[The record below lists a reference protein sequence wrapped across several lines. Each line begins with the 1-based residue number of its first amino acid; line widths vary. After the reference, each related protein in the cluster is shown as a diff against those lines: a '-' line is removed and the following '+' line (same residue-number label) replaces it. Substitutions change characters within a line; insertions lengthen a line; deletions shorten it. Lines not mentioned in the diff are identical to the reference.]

1 MTFGKP
7 SAAALAGILS
17 LLLCALASL
26 WLTAGVA
33 PWEGD
38 RANLWHHYEYLADGF
53 LHGHT
58 YLSVE
63 PAPEL
68 ARLRDPYDPAANE
81 PYRLWDAS
89 LYQGKYYLYYGPTPA
104 LALMGPFQALTGRTL
119 PQRTAVAVF
128 AIAGM
133 AALARLLWEVRLRHF
148 PGVSAAAYGLVLL
161 VAFHASWLP
170 VTLRRPGVWELPIV
184 AADACLWAALYF
196 LWRFH
201 DSGRRAG
208 WALATGVSLALLMGS
223 RVTSVFAAGLVTL
236 LLLVPAAGG
245 PSRGG
250 PWREAALG
258 ALAAA
263 AGGLALLAYNHARFG
278 SWGEFGQSYQLWG
291 LNERHLRHFDPSFIP
306 FNARLYLTSV
316 PVLSPYFPF
325 LRGAWPSPPDGYIAT
340 EEMQGVLFVM
350 PVHLAG
356 LCAAG
361 WAWARRGSAAAR
373 PLAVTLAAAAGA
385 SLLAAA
391 ILFCFAGAC
400 SRYVTELMGGWS
412 VLTAVG
418 LFVLLGRPGERGARA
433 RRLVAVAAGAWT
445 MAGVWLASAEF
456 RGFMRQTEPRAYRA
470 VAHLLD
476 LPSSWRIRSLG
487 VVFGPLELDLRVPA
501 SAKGDTVVVA
511 SGRPQMVDQLIVSP
525 TDAGHARLVLAE
537 NRHNPLETGP
547 LELRQGRLHVLL
559 QAPWL
564 YPPPE
569 HPYWDAYS
577 PESRARLQALVSVT
591 VDGKVTTSRSV
602 HPFDA
607 ASFEPAVLGASEAA
621 PGSPYVETIARAPAP
636 R

>member
-1 MTFGKP
+1 MTLRKP
-7 SAAALAGILS
+7 APAAVAGMLA
-17 LLLCALASL
+17 LLLCAVASL
-26 WLTAGVA
+26 WLADGVA

-68 ARLRDPYDPAANE
+68 AGLRDPYDPAANE

-104 LALMGPFQALTGRTL
+104 LALMVPWQALTGHAL

-128 AIAGM
+128 AIVGM

-148 PGVSAAAYGLVLL
+148 PGVSAAAYGFVVL

-196 LWRFH
+196 LWKFH
-201 DSGRRAG
+201 DSGRRTG
-208 WALATGVSLALLMGS
+208 WALATGVALSLLMGS
-223 RVTSVFAAGLVTL
+223 RVTNVLAAGLVTL
-236 LLLVPAAGG
+236 LMLVPPAGGRSRGIPWRAAG
-245 PSRGG
+245 
-250 PWREAALG
+250 LG

-291 LNERHLRHFDPSFIP
+291 INERHLRHFDPSFIP

-356 LCAAG
+356 LFAAG
-361 WAWARRGSAAAR
+361 WAWARRGNGEAR
-373 PLAVTLAAAAGA
+373 PLAVTLAGAAGA

-391 ILFCFAGAC
+391 LLFCFAGAC
-400 SRYVTELMGGWS
+400 SRYVTELMGGWT

-433 RRLVAVAAGAWT
+433 RRFVAFAAAAWT
-445 MAGVWLASAEF
+445 IAGVWLASAEF
-456 RGFMRQTEPRAYRA
+456 RGFMRQTEPRVYRA
-470 VAHLLD
+470 AAHLLD
-476 LPSSWRIRSLG
+476 LPSSWWIRAHG
-487 VVFGPLELDLRVPA
+487 VAFGPLDLDLRVPA
-501 SAKGDTVVVA
+501 SAQGDTVLVA

-525 TDAGHARLVLAE
+525 IDAGHLRLVLAE
-537 NRHNPLETGP
+537 NNHITLQTGP
-547 LELRQGRLHVLL
+547 LEPREGRLHVLL

-569 HPYWDAYS
+569 HPYWDPYS

-591 VDGKVTTSRSV
+591 VEGNVYRASAA

-607 ASFEPAVLGASEAA
+607 AAFEPVVLGAAGAA
-621 PGSPYVETIARAPAP
+621 PGSPYVESIARAPGP

>member
-433 RRLVAVAAGAWT
+433 RRHVAVAAGAWT

-537 NRHNPLETGP
+537 NSHITLETGP

>member
-53 LHGHT
+53 IHGHT

-258 ALAAA
+258 VLAAA

-501 SAKGDTVVVA
+501 SAKGNTVVVA

-537 NRHNPLETGP
+537 NSHITLETGP

>member
-537 NRHNPLETGP
+537 NSHITLETGP